1 MTQSI
6 DSKGLFSSAAF
17 VSARRLM
24 ANVLAALSTT
34 NCKRKDGHRKWQH
47 FPVPNN
53 LGENKMNNVLETHKE
68 FKNGL
73 WFVQMDGGCPKC
85 ESGASLPCDCSL
97 ADFDN
102 EHDAEVYMAGW
113 HDGQFYAS

>member
-1 MTQSI
+1 MKQSI

-53 LGENKMNNVLETHKE
+53 LGE
-68 FKNGL
+68 KNEQRIG
-73 WFVQMDGGCPKC
+73 
-85 ESGASLPCDCSL
+85 
-97 ADFDN
+97 
-102 EHDAEVYMAGW
+102 DA
-113 HDGQFYAS
+113 QRI